1 MTRTMSLL
9 NQLAILIDQNSQ
21 NFKQNIHDAVA
32 ACYIVYG
39 SACDPDN
46 NPVILLLYGQVDQNG
61 NNLFEAL
68 MSDTAKFYEL
78 NNTYW
83 YNFFTNNPIYQALEE
98 NTRTILAVLMN
109 PIWGDL
115 LAARNQYQTSVS
127 NIPEIRSLYD
137 HMIKVVAL
145 MRSDSAQWPGT
156 ETATEVSALANELDW
171 RLTRMKELSLEL
183 RGVIVQRA
191 YLPIMLKNQE
201 KWRGMNGSKQSNQEQ
216 CLSRREALKTLV
228 AVSGVIALPNVPD
241 KWQPPVVHTGILPP
255 FAQTSAAFTISGLV
269 RTLQDLNDCSI
280 PVFGDGSSFTVSFDY
295 NDPTGNVTSAA
306 EILYTSD
313 IAGILNTI
321 PLAASFVSITG
332 NASHGTIVISLCTRF
347 GTASAITESLILKN
361 AVGLESNQLTL
372 TTTRPIGAQHQGVS
386 SQNNR

>member
-1 MTRTMSLL
+1 
-9 NQLAILIDQNSQ
+9 
-21 NFKQNIHDAVA
+21 
-32 ACYIVYG
+32 
-39 SACDPDN
+39 
-46 NPVILLLYGQVDQNG
+46 
-61 NNLFEAL
+61 
-68 MSDTAKFYEL
+68 
-78 NNTYW
+78 
-83 YNFFTNNPIYQALEE
+83 
-98 NTRTILAVLMN
+98 
-109 PIWGDL
+109 
-115 LAARNQYQTSVS
+115 
-127 NIPEIRSLYD
+127 
-137 HMIKVVAL
+137 
-145 MRSDSAQWPGT
+145 
-156 ETATEVSALANELDW
+156 
-171 RLTRMKELSLEL
+171 
-183 RGVIVQRA
+183 
-191 YLPIMLKNQE
+191 
-201 KWRGMNGSKQSNQEQ
+201 MNGSKQSNQEQ